1 MDSNSIFGLG
11 LKVLQ
16 FEKIVPKL
24 NPKDLKIERTKLK
37 FVPKKPPQKK
47 KKLKSRPKV
56 VFIKKLLNID
66 TQKHLYIYTQW

>member
-47 KKLKSRPKV
+47 KMLKSRPKV

>member
-1 MDSNSIFGLG
+1 MESNSIFGLG
-11 LKVLQ
+11 LKLLQ

-47 KKLKSRPKV
+47 NVR
-56 VFIKKLLNID
+56 IKTKGC
-66 TQKHLYIYTQW
+66 LYKTIAQH

>member
-47 KKLKSRPKV
+47 KC
-56 VFIKKLLNID
+56 
-66 TQKHLYIYTQW
+66 